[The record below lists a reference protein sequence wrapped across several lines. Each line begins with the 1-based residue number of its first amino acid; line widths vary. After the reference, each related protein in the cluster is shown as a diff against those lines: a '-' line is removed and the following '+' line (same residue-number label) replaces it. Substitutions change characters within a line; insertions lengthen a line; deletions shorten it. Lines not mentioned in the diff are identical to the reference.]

1 MNKMIQITKRIT
13 HLRNKEQVAN
23 MKLLLLFL
31 LAGACQT
38 HTPIAERSWVKF
50 RKVQHPTYESS
61 PLHREPGIIHATDI
75 LIEGRLNK
83 ISTMV
88 TKSVSD
94 FHAQLKQYMTEL
106 TERIKRATTKA
117 DYGFV
122 RKPEL

>member
-1 MNKMIQITKRIT
+1 M
-13 HLRNKEQVAN
+13 
-23 MKLLLLFL
+23 
-31 LAGACQT
+31 
-38 HTPIAERSWVKF
+38 
-50 RKVQHPTYESS
+50 
-61 PLHREPGIIHATDI
+61 
-75 LIEGRLNK
+75 NK

-88 TKSVSD
+88 RKSVSD